1 MHKNEVIYMDIMLT
15 RLIELVDSKG
25 HGEGV
30 CLCEAL
36 GIPKNSMTEWR
47 KERKKSYKKYAKE
60 IADYYEVS
68 VDWLCGRTDDREI
81 KKAPTEGECN
91 KKEVLREALKEYISD
106 TMGKVDDETVDRV
119 LDFTAIYLALL
130 GGQKDEQ

>member
-1 MHKNEVIYMDIMLT
+1 MWNCDIHSISTNYVNRVQPRYNFHNRAMNRGIY
-15 RLIELVDSKG
+15 
-25 HGEGV
+25 
-30 CLCEAL
+30 
-36 GIPKNSMTEWR
+36 P
-47 KERKKSYKKYAKE
+47 E
-60 IADYYEVS
+60 ITV
-68 VDWLCGRTDDREI
+68 DDREI

-91 KKEVLREALKEYISD
+91 KQEVLREALKDYISD